1 MCGRYVIVSPPEAL
15 RRLFGYGEQPN
26 MPPRYNIAPT
36 QPVPVVTGGADARH
50 LRLMRWGFLPAWL
63 KDPRGFPLLINAR
76 AETVAEKAAFRNA
89 IRRRRCLLPADGYY
103 EWQVQG
109 ARKQPFYIHPRGG
122 QPMAFAGVA
131 ETWCG
136 PNGEEVD
143 TVAIGTTQA
152 PPDLANLHHRVPV
165 VIEPDDFAPW
175 PDAGAELDVGQ
186 HAVERDCLANA
197 LTTQVRDRAI
207 PRDSVQPGNEAAIVR
222 KRVHLLMNGE
232 EHVLSQVVR
241 LIGIADEAE
250 KVKSDTSVIAQH
262 EQIERFSGAGPCRCD
277 QVSFD
282 ADIVC

>member
-36 QPVPVVTGGADARH
+36 QPVPVVTQDAAVRH
-50 LRLMRWGFLPAWL
+50 LRLMCWGFLPAWL

-143 TVAIGTTQA
+143 TVAIVTTQA

-165 VIEPDDFAPW
+165 VIEPDDFATW
-175 PDAGAELDVGQ
+175 LDAGAELGAALALAAPPPAGRFGWHPVSV
-186 HAVERDCLANA
+186 AVN
-197 LTTQVRDRAI
+197 
-207 PRDSVQPGNEAAIVR
+207 
-222 KRVHLLMNGE
+222 RVSNDDP
-232 EHVLSQVVR
+232 R
-241 LIGIADEAE
+241 LIAALSEAEVAEEARRAAPGAARGRTARATAKADEA
-250 KVKSDTSVIAQH
+250 QGLL
-262 EQIERFSGAGPCRCD
+262 F
-277 QVSFD
+277 
-282 ADIVC
+282 